1 MSSRSPK
8 LYIQDILQA
17 CEDILNFTQGLGTAD
32 ELQNDRRTFLAVIH
46 SIEVIGEAARQ
57 TPKSFKEKHPEI
69 PWRETIG
76 LRNVIAHE
84 YFGLDIEIIW
94 DVIQT
99 QIPVLAEQM
108 RKVNFDWIWTSESL
122 ETRMFWNRENLMP
135 LSIECVEN
143 DMTLGEICN
152 ALRGVWGG
160 YVAEE
165 F

>member
-57 TPKSFKEKHPEI
+57 TPKNFKEKHPEI

-108 RKVNFDWIWTSESL
+108 RKVDFD
-122 ETRMFWNRENLMP
+122 
-135 LSIECVEN
+135 
-143 DMTLGEICN
+143 
-152 ALRGVWGG
+152 
-160 YVAEE
+160 
-165 F
+165 